1 MRHLIRNHKL
11 ISTMP
16 LSVLS
21 ILIIAGSFIIKHS
34 YDNHQAEQK
43 IESTL
48 SYNGFSNIVS
58 RSSVRKESTGPF
70 SGISWYEITFSNNTT
85 LKASYT
91 YNKQLDRTNKNSTLK
106 DCPIVYRVILIPPT
120 SKVKEWT
127 TEIYLDTNQKLR
139 DGNQSSYIQK
149 LNKDTR
155 KTLKMKSQDK

>member
-11 ISTMP
+11 ITTM
-16 LSVLS
+16 LLLILS
-21 ILIIAGSFIIKHS
+21 ILIIAGAFIIKHS

-43 IESTL
+43 IERTL
-48 SYNGFSNIVS
+48 SYNGFSNKVS

-70 SGISWYEITFSNNTT
+70 SGINWYETTFSNDTT
-85 LKASYT
+85 LKESYT
-91 YNKQLDRTNKNSTLK
+91 YNKRLDHTTKHLTLK
-106 DCPIVYRVILIPPT
+106 NCPIVYRVILTPPT

-127 TEIYLDTNQKLR
+127 TEIYLDTNQNLR

-149 LNKDTR
+149 LNQDTH